1 MSKRVVAR
9 PATRALCHTAASASA
24 ASVSW
29 MIGRFEVYAR
39 SIYIYIYIYIICIH
53 ICIHKGFGSR
63 HARLVPHRRLRQR
76 RFSLL
81 DQIDWYFIAE
91 QPAPATT
98 GAGVCE

>member
-1 MSKRVVAR
+1 MPLVNSLGANLEREDL
-9 PATRALCHTAASASA
+9 T
-24 ASVSW
+24 
-29 MIGRFEVYAR
+29 
-39 SIYIYIYIYIICIH
+39 YIYIYIYIICIH